1 MPAERDTGLSL
12 KLTDG
17 TIVHGRTN
25 LKKHNRLSDV
35 LNSESEPFLVL
46 YDAALTGKAKATIF
60 VNKQQVVWI
69 KPNGDGPS

>member
-1 MPAERDTGLSL
+1 MPAERDASLSL

-17 TIVHGRTN
+17 TIVHGKTN

-46 YDAALTGKAKATIF
+46 YDAAITGKAKATIF
-60 VNKQQVVWI
+60 VNKAQVVWI
-69 KPNGDGPS
+69 KPNGEDPS